1 MHNDFSIRKMVSAAL
16 LSALIC
22 IVTFAV
28 AIPTPG
34 GGYVNP
40 GDAIILF
47 SAWLLGPLWGTAA
60 AGIGS
65 GLADILA
72 GYAVYAPGTLI
83 IKGIMGLVA
92 GLLMYRH
99 RSNFKLMI
107 AISVFTELIMV
118 GGYFLYES
126 LVLHIGSGAVAAIP
140 GNCIQGLF
148 CCIVGPVLIFTLSKT
163 PYMKQALQENTK

>member
-1 MHNDFSIRKMVSAAL
+1 MNNDLSIRKLVGAAL
-16 LSALIC
+16 FAALIC
-22 IVTFAV
+22 VVTFAV

-47 SAWLLGPLWGTAA
+47 SSWLLGPIWGAAA

-65 GLADILA
+65 SLADILA
-72 GYAVYAPGTLI
+72 GYAVYAPGTFI
-83 IKGIMGLVA
+83 IKGVMGLVA
-92 GLLMYRH
+92 GLLMQHH
-99 RSNFKLMI
+99 RSNLKMVIAVSVLTECIMI
-107 AISVFTELIMV
+107 

-126 LVLHIGSGAVAAIP
+126 LLLGIGSGAFAAIP

-148 CCIVGPVLIFTLSKT
+148 SVAAGSVLILTLSKT
-163 PYMKQALQENTK
+163 PYIRRMLQKSCK

>member
-1 MHNDFSIRKMVSAAL
+1 MHDNLHIRNLVVSAL
-16 LSALIC
+16 LAALIC
-22 IVTFAV
+22 VVTFAV

-47 SAWLLGPLWGTAA
+47 SAWLLGPIWGMAA
-60 AGIGS
+60 TGIGS

-72 GYAVYAPGTLI
+72 GYAIYAPGTLI

-92 GLLMYRH
+92 GLFMRH
-99 RSNFKLMI
+99 HRGNMKLI
-107 AISVFTELIMV
+107 AAISILTECIMI

-126 LVLHIGSGAVAAIP
+126 LLLGIGSGAFAAIP

-148 CCIVGPVLIFTLSKT
+148 SVIVGPVLIFTLSKT
-163 PYMKQALQENTK
+163 PYIQQLLQESGK